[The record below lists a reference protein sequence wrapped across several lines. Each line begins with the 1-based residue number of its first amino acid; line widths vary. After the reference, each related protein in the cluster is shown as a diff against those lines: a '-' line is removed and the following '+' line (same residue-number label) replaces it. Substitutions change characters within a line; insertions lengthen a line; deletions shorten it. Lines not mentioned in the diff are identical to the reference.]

1 MHLRDIRQASLSL
14 FLTKSPGPLIET
26 IVCVCPSRLEA
37 QVVCLVFRPIV
48 FLVVLS
54 LEDFLDMDD

>member
-37 QVVCLVFRPIV
+37 QVVRLVFRPIV
-48 FLVVLS
+48 VLVVAVS
-54 LEDFLDMDD
+54 